1 MGLQEKWD
9 SMTRR
14 WRDNK
19 ALVQMVR
26 LFLIDE
32 VHQLND
38 ETRGATMEAIVSR
51 MKTVTA
57 SVADRHDNWLLRFV
71 AVSATIPNI
80 TDVSHHTEIL
90 TTGIFCSSSS
100 RLQLGWAQRS
110 IHHFNTCMS
119 HIINRITLVIF
130 HVIFNAIRID
140 ETHRP
145 VRLRRVV
152 LGYPDATTEFKFDLS
167 LNYKISGMIQCY
179 SEQKPT
185 LVVPA
190 AFV

>member
-1 MGLQEKWD
+1 
-9 SMTRR
+9 MTRR

-57 SVADRHDNWLLRFV
+57 SVADRHDNLLRFV

-80 TDVSHHTEIL
+80 TDVRHT
-90 TTGIFCSSSS
+90 T
-100 RLQLGWAQRS
+100 Q
-110 IHHFNTCMS
+110 
-119 HIINRITLVIF
+119 
-130 HVIFNAIRID
+130 
-140 ETHRP
+140 
-145 VRLRRVV
+145 
-152 LGYPDATTEFKFDLS
+152 
-167 LNYKISGMIQCY
+167 
-179 SEQKPT
+179 
-185 LVVPA
+185 VP
-190 AFV
+190 